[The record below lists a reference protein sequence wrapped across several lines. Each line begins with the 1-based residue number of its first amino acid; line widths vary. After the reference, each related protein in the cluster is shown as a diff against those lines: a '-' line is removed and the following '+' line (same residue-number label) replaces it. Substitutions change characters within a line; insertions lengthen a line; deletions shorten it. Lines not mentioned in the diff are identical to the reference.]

1 MESLWSAAFS
11 FATAGLLVLGSLVVL
26 VLNALFWCLVL
37 FAQRATHSF
46 EPGVQSTP
54 VRQTVGK
61 FTHAE
66 LAELAELAFP
76 EGGLLDELP
85 CAICQDDIALED
97 PARQLSCGHAFHASC
112 ISTWW
117 RCSLQRSRAKVS
129 CPSCRSD
136 VEVGLSAA
144 LEQQARALQRAL
156 QQVHHR
162 TDEE

>member
-11 FATAGLLVLGSLVVL
+11 FTTAGLLVLGSLVVL

-85 CAICQDDIALED
+85 CAICLKIL
-97 PARQLSCGHAFHASC
+97 LAS
-112 ISTWW
+112 
-117 RCSLQRSRAKVS
+117 
-129 CPSCRSD
+129 
-136 VEVGLSAA
+136 SAA
-144 LEQQARALQRAL
+144 AMRSMPAASAPGGGAACREAGPKSVAQAAEVMLKSASVQL
-156 QQVHHR
+156 
-162 TDEE
+162 